1 MVTEPKT
8 PKKVADLTAIANMVG
23 EIKGAV
29 NDNKTALADIRD
41 WQETLEMRQ
50 RALEDMYDIDKMKKY
65 MKNLET
71 LSDVDIARRDAVLK
85 KSITTTISELKDT
98 AAEVQR
104 MLQAQ
109 LVRAT
114 TMTEVIRFIDV
125 EAPQDTYLSVQKLI
139 AWLDKSDKWWMQK
152 QHLRIW
158 QWAALL
164 VPKRRKNWEARFG
177 KGLNMEMETDRRFDE
192 GDFENDDVSNL
203 VD

>member
-23 EIKGAV
+23 EIKGTV
-29 NDNKTALADIRD
+29 DDNKTALADIRD

-71 LSDVDIARRDAVLK
+71 LSDVDIARRDVVLK

-125 EAPQDTYLSVQKLI
+125 EAPQDTYPSVQKLI

-177 KGLNMEMETDRRFDE
+177 KGLNMEIETDRRIDE
-192 GDFENDDVSNL
+192 GDFENDDVNNL